1 MWVLMLRFSEVGGVK
16 GGACRWLNRG
26 EQEWLFLAGHQ
37 TLKGPAL
44 DHQWWL
50 SLAHRIP
57 ELSGGMSVGLFNYL
71 WLVISEDSFCSSS
84 RFLSRALSLSKLPI
98 LRLIMFL
105 PSPEKDYLHVFLWV
119 LLHSFM
125 TCTCNNREQ
134 DVHGMCL
141 RRSHQPN
148 IKM

>member
-1 MWVLMLRFSEVGGVK
+1 MWVSMLRFSEVGGVK

-44 DHQWWL
+44 DHQWRL

-105 PSPEKDYLHVFLWV
+105 PSPEKDYLHVFYESYYIALWLV
-119 LLHSFM
+119 HVTTESKTFM
-125 TCTCNNREQ
+125 VCVSGGVISRT
-134 DVHGMCL
+134 
-141 RRSHQPN
+141 
-148 IKM
+148 